1 MGALSCP
8 LITKY
13 MGSHCT
19 ARVWSVDEKRDS
31 NKYVQRDQEGEADEV
46 SFEGLDARL
55 GSFVA
60 KEGVSFEV

>member
-1 MGALSCP
+1 
-8 LITKY
+8 

>member
-1 MGALSCP
+1 MV
-8 LITKY
+8 
-13 MGSHCT
+13 SHCT

-31 NKYVQRDQEGEADEV
+31 NKYVQRDQEGEADEG